1 MAAPAENPG
10 LTGASRMGKFVYP
23 DVWPASM
30 LGGQSKLVAN
40 IVLEILSVVLVFSIS
55 YFRGFFDTALRAIW
69 ELIVAVHGAPG
80 HLLAA
85 SVGPLVI
92 GLGSGLL
99 WYACHSLT
107 HRVTGGHITGL
118 DTIAFGIF
126 GYLGRVPSKKVTVAS
141 YLWNLVKA
149 ALFCAAI
156 YGGLTLG
163 ALTAKDMIKAN
174 PIDGGMEP
182 HASLLGREGFYFLLP
197 LISTGLF
204 VAARLY
210 TGNPFVDGQP
220 SAAGLVGC
228 IVALGATVSAYV
240 GNNGHT
246 DFILPLAIATV
257 TKGKL
262 KDFGFA
268 ILGFFGGMLLGMFI
282 YILHLIQHVMQNTI
296 FGNSSKRVSQ

>member
-1 MAAPAENPG
+1 
-10 LTGASRMGKFVYP
+10 MGKFVYP

-30 LGGQSKLVAN
+30 LSGIDRTVSN
-40 IVLEILSVVLVFSIS
+40 IVLEIMSVVLVVAIS
-55 YFRGFFDTALRAIW
+55 YFRGFGDAALRSIW
-69 ELIVAVHGAPG
+69 ELIVAVHGASG
-80 HLLAA
+80 HVLAA

-99 WYACHSLT
+99 WYVCHSLT

-118 DTIAFGIF
+118 DTVAFGLM
-126 GYLGRVPSKKVTVAS
+126 GYLGRVPSKKVTLAS
-141 YLWNLVKA
+141 YLWNLVKM
-149 ALFCAAI
+149 ALFCGAI
-156 YGGLTLG
+156 YGGLVLG

-197 LISTGLF
+197 LISSSLF

-220 SAAGLVGC
+220 SAAGLVSS
-228 IVALGATVSAYV
+228 IVAVFAAISAYV

-257 TKGKL
+257 TTGKL

-268 ILGFFGGMLLGMFI
+268 ILGFFGGMFLGMLV
-282 YILHLIQHVMQNTI
+282 YVLHCLQHVMQNNI
-296 FGNSSKRVSQ
+296 FGNSSSKRASP